1 VASQVDEHAL
11 YGGVVPEIAS
21 RRHLENICQVVDQ
34 ALKKASATW
43 DEIDLYAVSAGP
55 GLAGALLVGLT
66 AAKSYALATNRP
78 LIGVHHVAAHI
89 SANYLSAGAVAFP
102 ALCLTVSGGHTALLL
117 VRDYA
122 DIEQIAATRDDAA
135 GEAFDKTAR
144 LLGAG
149 YPGGPAI
156 EKLAAFGVARHVFLP
171 RGLDPALGLDFSF
184 SGLKS
189 AVANYVGRA
198 RQRGEAVL
206 SEDLAASV
214 QSEIV
219 KILLGR
225 LRMALKVYSVKT
237 ILLAGGVAANAA
249 LREGCAG
256 LAREL
261 DLAFHVPP
269 LSLCTDNAAMVASSG
284 FFSYQA
290 GARDDLTLNI
300 RTAWPMQVKNLTI

>member
-1 VASQVDEHAL
+1 MASQVEEHAL

-34 ALKKASATW
+34 ALRKAAVTW

-66 AAKSYALATNRP
+66 AAKSYALATERP
-78 LIGVHHVAAHI
+78 VIGVHHVAAHV
-89 SANYLSAGAVAFP
+89 SANFLSAVEVVFP
-102 ALCLTVSGGHTALLL
+102 AICLTVSGGHTSLLL

-156 EKLAAFGVARHVFLP
+156 EKLAATGKARHVFLP
-171 RGLDPALGLDFSF
+171 RGLDPSLGLDFSF

-198 RQRGEAVL
+198 RQKGETL
-206 SEDLAASV
+206 SPEDLAASV
-214 QSEIV
+214 QAEIV
-219 KILLGR
+219 NILIGR
-225 LRMALKVYSVKT
+225 LRMALAAHSVRT
-237 ILLAGGVAANAA
+237 VLLAGGVAANTA
-249 LREGCAG
+249 LREGCAK
-256 LAREL
+256 LALEL
-261 DLAFHVPP
+261 GLAFHVPP
-269 LSLCTDNAAMVASSG
+269 LALCTDNAAMVASSG
-284 FFSYQA
+284 FFSYRA
-290 GARDDLTLNI
+290 GYRDDLTLNI
-300 RTAWPMQVKNLTI
+300 RTVWPLNVKNLTI